1 MRAQFLEKLI
11 KKYPNHYQ
19 LGAAVSHYYNLRQ
32 KSYDKEYC
40 EEKTLK
46 TYNFGIYCI
55 SLHKHK
61 IVFI

>member
-11 KKYPNHYQ
+11 KAYPNHYQ

-32 KSYDKEYC
+32 KGYAKECC

-46 TYNFGIYCI
+46 TTFNNN
-55 SLHKHK
+55 
-61 IVFI
+61 